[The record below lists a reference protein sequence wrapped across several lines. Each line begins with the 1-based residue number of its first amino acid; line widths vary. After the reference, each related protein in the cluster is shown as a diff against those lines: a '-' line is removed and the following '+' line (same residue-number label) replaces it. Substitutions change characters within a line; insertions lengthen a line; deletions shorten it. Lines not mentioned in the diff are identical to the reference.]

1 MLDAGTS
8 RLNLATSPNN
18 PNRAM
23 LMICPSLQMWRPLS
37 PLHGLIT
44 SAKEVMFSS
53 ALISL
58 CVSRIMQKKLLKRF
72 PKILVKKVAQG
83 PQKKDFGGS
92 SDHFTLGLCVG
103 RDRNRKIL

>member
-58 CVSRIMQKKLLKRF
+58 CVSRIMQKKTTQAISENFGEKGGAGAAEERF
-72 PKILVKKVAQG
+72 WW
-83 PQKKDFGGS
+83 
-92 SDHFTLGLCVG
+92 
-103 RDRNRKIL
+103 